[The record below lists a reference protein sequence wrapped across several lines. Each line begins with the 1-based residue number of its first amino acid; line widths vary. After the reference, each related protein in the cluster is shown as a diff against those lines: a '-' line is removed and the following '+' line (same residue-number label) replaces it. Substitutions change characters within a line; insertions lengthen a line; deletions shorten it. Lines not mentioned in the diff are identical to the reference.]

1 MEQDEAFKAQLVEN
15 RLIVWNPEEG
25 RKLYSLG
32 YYGKPLGIPKPK
44 TADFNVPLVLDM
56 LEAFYLAEKGLLK
69 AYADGK
75 KLTLNQLR
83 RKAVKAHEGFQPKY
97 QVYRDLREKGL
108 IVQPG
113 IKFGC
118 DFAVYRHG
126 PGVDHA
132 PYLVQVQ
139 GEKDQVDAADLVRSG
154 RLATTVRKRFIIAVP
169 KPKTGQI
176 RYLMFKWWKP

>member
-1 MEQDEAFKAQLVEN
+1 MGGNETFKAQLVEN
-15 RLIVWNPEEG
+15 RFIVWNPEEG
-25 RKLYSLG
+25 RKLYGLG

-44 TADFNVPLVLDM
+44 TADFDAPLLLDM

-69 AYADGK
+69 VYVDGK
-75 KLTLNQLR
+75 ELNLSQLR
-83 RKAVKAHEGFQPKY
+83 KKALKTYKGFQLKY
-97 QVYRDLREKGL
+97 RVYKDLREKGL

-118 DFAVYRHG
+118 DFAVYRQG
-126 PGVDHA
+126 PGIDHA

-139 GEKDQVDAADLVRSG
+139 REKEQVDAADLVRSG
-154 RLATTVRKRFIIAVP
+154 RLATTVRKRFIIAIP
-169 KPKTGQI
+169 KSKTSQI